1 MRTRLMIA
9 SAAVAALMAG
19 AAFAQQAG
27 DTAVNPPSSNSA
39 PASLPTGNAAAP
51 SSQGPASLDVTAPK
65 AGADSVT
72 VAPAAGAPAERA
84 PAASVG
90 GTDLV
95 TNGPV
100 PDTRENRAKYGAPMS
115 NAGRLTKPAGN

>member
-27 DTAVNPPSSNSA
+27 DTAVNPPAANSP

-51 SSQGPASLDVTAPK
+51 RGPASLDVTAPRT
-65 AGADSVT
+65 GADSAT
-72 VAPAAGAPAERA
+72 VAPAAGAPTERA

-90 GTDLV
+90 GADLV

-100 PDTRENRAKYGAPMS
+100 PDTHENRAKYGSPMS